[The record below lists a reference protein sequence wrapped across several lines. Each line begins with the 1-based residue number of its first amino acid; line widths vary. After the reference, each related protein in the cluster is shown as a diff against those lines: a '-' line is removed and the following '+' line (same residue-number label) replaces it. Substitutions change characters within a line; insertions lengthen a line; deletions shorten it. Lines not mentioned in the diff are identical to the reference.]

1 MKICVLQS
9 SYEASN
15 SPFYQYDQ
23 YCDPSYF
30 YQGKEHQHTFEAVL
44 VKKSTASQQIR
55 DLVTRGF
62 DVFINLCDGA
72 FDEDRAGIEVVQ
84 LLERYN
90 QAFTGADSSFFE
102 PSKETMKKIAYYYGV
117 NTAPFIFAYGD
128 EDIEEAAQNLKFPLI
143 VKHYNGYSSVGM
155 TKNSRCTNR
164 EELYFQAQKMI
175 ASYGGAL
182 IEEFIDGREFTV
194 LVAEN
199 PEDQSHPL
207 TFKPVECRFSHGET
221 FKHFDLKWKEYSNI
235 QWIPCDDPELEK
247 KLKDMSSKIFTALGG
262 VGYGRTDIRVNS
274 DNEPFFLEINPNCGI
289 FYPAPE
295 DHPDALGS
303 ADFILLN
310 DPMGHVGFIE
320 HIIKVAIEHQKK
332 RVKKTEV
339 RFKHN
344 QGYGV
349 YAKKDIQEGEIIH
362 QHEECAYYLTT
373 RKHVESHW
381 TDPLMREWFEHY
393 AYPMTDNIWAIW
405 SPKPEDWLP
414 INHSCNPNAWL
425 VGLNVA
431 ARRPIRKGE
440 QITMEYAT
448 FCTDNMAAFNCLCG
462 SDNCRKVI
470 RGRDYLLPF
479 VGDLYDE
486 HISDYVETRRRE
498 NAGK

>member
-164 EELYFQAQKMI
+164 EELYFQVEDI
-175 ASYGGAL
+175 FIFLSYLSHFSLSICFLPSLYVSIGA
-182 IEEFIDGREFTV
+182 
-194 LVAEN
+194 
-199 PEDQSHPL
+199 EDDCIL
-207 TFKPVECRFSHGET
+207 
-221 FKHFDLKWKEYSNI
+221 W
-235 QWIPCDDPELEK
+235 
-247 KLKDMSSKIFTALGG
+247 
-262 VGYGRTDIRVNS
+262 GRTDR
-274 DNEPFFLEINPNCGI
+274 GI
-289 FYPAPE
+289 Y
-295 DHPDALGS
+295 
-303 ADFILLN
+303 
-310 DPMGHVGFIE
+310 
-320 HIIKVAIEHQKK
+320 
-332 RVKKTEV
+332 R
-339 RFKHN
+339 
-344 QGYGV
+344 
-349 YAKKDIQEGEIIH
+349 
-362 QHEECAYYLTT
+362 
-373 RKHVESHW
+373 
-381 TDPLMREWFEHY
+381 
-393 AYPMTDNIWAIW
+393 W
-405 SPKPEDWLP
+405 S
-414 INHSCNPNAWL
+414 
-425 VGLNVA
+425 
-431 ARRPIRKGE
+431 
-440 QITMEYAT
+440 
-448 FCTDNMAAFNCLCG
+448 
-462 SDNCRKVI
+462 
-470 RGRDYLLPF
+470 
-479 VGDLYDE
+479 
-486 HISDYVETRRRE
+486 
-498 NAGK
+498 